1 MNITRRHAVAGLSA
15 AATTAVIA
23 PALPA
28 LAQSFEEKGYVIGDV
43 PMGDENAPVTIIEY
57 ASLTCPHCAA
67 FHQVNW
73 EPLKADFI
81 DTGRAKFIM
90 REIYFDQFGLWGAML
105 ARSAGEA
112 NYHRMLDMLLN
123 RQQEW
128 YQNHV
133 RAYQQTKNP
142 RPIVDSLMQIGRLA
156 GMSNKRM
163 TDSLE
168 DPDFLEKLV
177 ADYKEYAERDNVRS
191 TPSFLIN
198 GDMVTGNMSPAQFAE
213 EINKRS

>member
-15 AATTAVIA
+15 AAVA

-28 LAQSFEEKGYVIGDV
+28 IAQSFEEKGYIIGDV
-43 PMGDENAPVTIIEY
+43 PMGDDNAPVTIIEY

-67 FHQVNW
+67 FHQTNW
-73 EPLKADFI
+73 EPLKANFI
-81 DTGRAKFIM
+81 ETGKARFIM

-105 ARSAGEA
+105 ARSAGET
-112 NYHRMLDMLLN
+112 NYHRMIDMLLN
-123 RQQEW
+123 RQQAW

-142 RPIVDSLMQIGRLA
+142 RPIVDSLMQIGRLT
-156 GMSNKRM
+156 GMSNQRM
-163 TDSLE
+163 TESLQ
-168 DPDFLEKLV
+168 DAAFLEKLV
-177 ADYKEYAERDNVRS
+177 ADYKEYAEADNVRS
-191 TPSFLIN
+191 TPSFMIN
-198 GDMVTGNMSPAQFAE
+198 GDMVTGNMSPDAFAA

>member
-1 MNITRRHAVAGLSA
+1 MKITRRCAVAGLSA
-15 AATTAVIA
+15 AAVA

-28 LAQSFEEKGYVIGDV
+28 FAQSFEEKGYVIGDV

-67 FHQVNW
+67 FHQTNW
-73 EPLKADFI
+73 EPLKTDFI
-81 DTGRAKFIM
+81 ETCKARFIM

-105 ARSAGEA
+105 ARSAGEM
-112 NYHRMLDMLLN
+112 NYHRMIDMLLS

-128 YQNHV
+128 YQAHV

-142 RPIVDSLMQIGRLA
+142 RPIVDSLMQIGRLT
-156 GMSNKRM
+156 GMSNQRM
-163 TDSLE
+163 TESLQ
-168 DPDFLEKLV
+168 DAAFLEKLV
-177 ADYKEYAERDNVRS
+177 ADYKEYAEADNVRS

-198 GDMVTGNMSPAQFAE
+198 GDMVTGNMSPSAFAE

>member
-1 MNITRRHAVAGLSA
+1 MKITRRYAVAGLSA
-15 AATTAVIA
+15 AAVA

-28 LAQSFEEKGYVIGDV
+28 FAQSFEEKGYVIGDV

-67 FHQVNW
+67 FHQTNW
-73 EPLKADFI
+73 EPLKTDFI
-81 DTGRAKFIM
+81 ETGKARFIM

-105 ARSAGEA
+105 ARSAGEM
-112 NYHRMLDMLLN
+112 NYHRMIDMLLS

-128 YQNHV
+128 YQAHV

-142 RPIVDSLMQIGRLA
+142 RPIVDSLMQIGRLT
-156 GMSNKRM
+156 GMSNQRM
-163 TDSLE
+163 TESLQ
-168 DPDFLEKLV
+168 DAAFLEKLV
-177 ADYKEYAERDNVRS
+177 ADYKEYAEADNVRS

-198 GDMVTGNMSPAQFAE
+198 GDMVTGNMSPSAFAE
-213 EINKRS
+213 EINKCS

>member
-1 MNITRRHAVAGLSA
+1 MKIPRRCAVAGLSA
-15 AATTAVIA
+15 AAVA

-28 LAQSFEEKGYVIGDV
+28 FAQSFEEKGYVIGDV

-67 FHQVNW
+67 FHQTNW
-73 EPLKADFI
+73 EPLKTDFI
-81 DTGRAKFIM
+81 ETGKARFIM

-105 ARSAGEA
+105 ARSAGEM
-112 NYHRMLDMLLN
+112 NYHRMIDMLLS

-128 YQNHV
+128 YQAHV

-142 RPIVDSLMQIGRLA
+142 RPIVDSLMQIGRLN
-156 GMSNKRM
+156 GMSNQRM
-163 TDSLE
+163 TESLQ
-168 DPDFLEKLV
+168 DAAFLEKLV
-177 ADYKEYAERDNVRS
+177 ADYKEYAEADNVRS

-198 GDMVTGNMSPAQFAE
+198 GDMVTGNMSPSAFAE

>member
-1 MNITRRHAVAGLSA
+1 MNITRRHAVVGLSA
-15 AATTAVIA
+15 AALA

-28 LAQSFEEKGYVIGDV
+28 FAQSLEEKGYVIGDV
-43 PMGDENAPVTIIEY
+43 PMGDENAPVTVIEY

-67 FHQVNW
+67 FHQTNW

-81 DTGRAKFIM
+81 DTGKVKFIM

-105 ARSAGEA
+105 ARSGGEA
-112 NYHRMLDMLLN
+112 NYHTMIDKLLY

-128 YQNHV
+128 YQSHV

-142 RPIVDSLMQIGRLA
+142 RPIVDSLMQIGRLT
-156 GMSNKRM
+156 GMSNEHM
-163 TDSLE
+163 TESLQ
-168 DPDFLEKLV
+168 DADFLEKLV

-213 EINKRS
+213 EISKRS

>member
-1 MNITRRHAVAGLSA
+1 MKITRRCAVAGLSA
-15 AATTAVIA
+15 AAAT

-28 LAQSFEEKGYVIGDV
+28 FAQSFEEKGYVIGDV

-67 FHQVNW
+67 FHQTNW
-73 EPLKADFI
+73 EPLKTDFI
-81 DTGRAKFIM
+81 ETGKARFIM

-105 ARSAGEA
+105 ARSAGEM
-112 NYHRMLDMLLN
+112 NYHRMIDMLLS

-128 YQNHV
+128 YQAHV

-142 RPIVDSLMQIGRLA
+142 RPIVDSLMQIGRLT
-156 GMSNKRM
+156 GMSNQRM
-163 TDSLE
+163 TESLQ
-168 DPDFLEKLV
+168 DAAFLEKLV
-177 ADYKEYAERDNVRS
+177 ADYKEYAEADNVRS

-198 GDMVTGNMSPAQFAE
+198 GDMVTGNMSPSAFAE

>member
-15 AATTAVIA
+15 AAVA

-28 LAQSFEEKGYVIGDV
+28 IAQSFEEKGYIIGDV
-43 PMGDENAPVTIIEY
+43 PMGDDNAPVTIIEY

-67 FHQVNW
+67 FHQTNW
-73 EPLKADFI
+73 EPLKTNFI
-81 DTGRAKFIM
+81 ETGKARFIM

-105 ARSAGEA
+105 ARSAGET
-112 NYHRMLDMLLN
+112 NYHRMIDMLLN
-123 RQQEW
+123 RQQDW

-142 RPIVDSLMQIGRLA
+142 RPIVDSLMQIGRLT
-156 GMSNKRM
+156 GMSNQRM
-163 TDSLE
+163 TESLQ
-168 DPDFLEKLV
+168 DAAFLEKLV
-177 ADYKEYAERDNVRS
+177 ADYKEYAEADNVRS

-198 GDMVTGNMSPAQFAE
+198 GDMVTGNMPPAAFAE

>member
-1 MNITRRHAVAGLSA
+1 MKITRRCAVAGLSA
-15 AATTAVIA
+15 AAVA
-23 PALPA
+23 PSLPA
-28 LAQSFEEKGYVIGDV
+28 FAQSFEEKGYVIGDV

-67 FHQVNW
+67 FHQTNW
-73 EPLKADFI
+73 EPLKTDFI
-81 DTGRAKFIM
+81 ETGKARFIM

-105 ARSAGEA
+105 ARSAGEM
-112 NYHRMLDMLLN
+112 NYHRMIDMLLS

-128 YQNHV
+128 YQAHV

-142 RPIVDSLMQIGRLA
+142 RPIVDSLMQIGRLT
-156 GMSNKRM
+156 GMSNQRM
-163 TDSLE
+163 TESLQ
-168 DPDFLEKLV
+168 DAAFLEKLV
-177 ADYKEYAERDNVRS
+177 ADYKEYAEADNVRS

-198 GDMVTGNMSPAQFAE
+198 GDMVTGNMSPIAFAE

>member
-1 MNITRRHAVAGLSA
+1 MKITRRHAVAGLGA
-15 AATTAVIA
+15 AAVA

-28 LAQSFEEKGYVIGDV
+28 FAQSFEEKGYVIGDV

-67 FHQVNW
+67 FHQTNW
-73 EPLKADFI
+73 EPLKTDFI
-81 DTGRAKFIM
+81 ETGKARFIM

-105 ARSAGEA
+105 ARSAGEM
-112 NYHRMLDMLLN
+112 NYHRMIDMLLS

-128 YQNHV
+128 YQAHV

-142 RPIVDSLMQIGRLA
+142 RPIVDSLMQVGRLT
-156 GMSNKRM
+156 GMSNQRM
-163 TDSLE
+163 TESLQ
-168 DPDFLEKLV
+168 DAAFLEKLV
-177 ADYKEYAERDNVRS
+177 ADYKEYAEADNVRS
-191 TPSFLIN
+191 TPSFMIN
-198 GDMVTGNMSPAQFAE
+198 GDMVTGNMSPSAFAE

>member
-15 AATTAVIA
+15 AAVA
-23 PALPA
+23 PAFPA
-28 LAQSFEEKGYVIGDV
+28 IAQSFEEKGYVIGDV
-43 PMGDENAPVTIIEY
+43 PMGDENAPVTVIEY

-67 FHQVNW
+67 FHQTNW
-73 EPLKADFI
+73 KPLKTDFI
-81 DTGRAKFIM
+81 DTGKVKFVM

-112 NYHRMLDMLLN
+112 NYHRMLDMLLT

-142 RPIVDSLMQIGRLA
+142 RPIVDSLMQIGRLV
-156 GMSNKRM
+156 GMSNQRM
-163 TDSLE
+163 TESLQDAE
-168 DPDFLEKLV
+168 FLEKLV
-177 ADYKEYAERDNVRS
+177 ADYKEYSVRDEVRS

-198 GDMVTGNMSPAQFAE
+198 GDMVTGNMSPSAFAE
-213 EINKRS
+213 EINSRS

>member
-1 MNITRRHAVAGLSA
+1 MIITRRHAVAGLSA
-15 AATTAVIA
+15 AALV

-28 LAQSFEEKGYVIGDV
+28 AAQSLEEKGYVIGDV
-43 PMGDENAPVTIIEY
+43 PMGDENAPVTVIEY

-67 FHQVNW
+67 FHQTNW
-73 EPLKADFI
+73 EPLKNDFI
-81 DTGRAKFIM
+81 DTGKVKFIM
-90 REIYFDQFGLWGAML
+90 REVYFDQFGLWGAML

-112 NYHRMLDMLLN
+112 NYHRMIDMLLY
-123 RQQEW
+123 RQREW

-156 GMSNKRM
+156 GMSNQRM
-163 TDSLE
+163 TDSLQDAE
-168 DPDFLEKLV
+168 FLEKLV
-177 ADYKEYAERDNVRS
+177 ADYKEYAARDNVRS

-198 GDMVTGNMSPAQFAE
+198 GDMVTGNMAPSAFAE

>member
-1 MNITRRHAVAGLSA
+1 MKITRRCAVAGLSA
-15 AATTAVIA
+15 AAVA

-28 LAQSFEEKGYVIGDV
+28 FAQSFEEKGYVIGDV

-67 FHQVNW
+67 FHQTNW
-73 EPLKADFI
+73 EPLKTDFI
-81 DTGRAKFIM
+81 ETGKARFIM

-105 ARSAGEA
+105 ARSAGEM
-112 NYHRMLDMLLN
+112 NYHRMIDMLLS

-128 YQNHV
+128 YQAHV

-142 RPIVDSLMQIGRLA
+142 RPIVDSLMQIGRLT
-156 GMSNKRM
+156 GMSNQRM
-163 TDSLE
+163 TESLQ
-168 DPDFLEKLV
+168 DAAFLEKLV
-177 ADYKEYAERDNVRS
+177 ADYKAYAEADNVRS

-198 GDMVTGNMSPAQFAE
+198 GDMVTGNMSPSAFAE

>member
-1 MNITRRHAVAGLSA
+1 MMITRRHAVAGLSA
-15 AATTAVIA
+15 AALA

-28 LAQSFEEKGYVIGDV
+28 IAQSLEEKGYVIGDV
-43 PMGDENAPVTIIEY
+43 PMGDENAPVTVIEY

-67 FHQVNW
+67 FHQTNW
-73 EPLKADFI
+73 EPLKKDFI
-81 DTGRAKFIM
+81 DAGKVKFIM

-112 NYHRMLDMLLN
+112 NYHRMIDMLLN
-123 RQQEW
+123 RQQDW
-128 YQNHV
+128 YQAHV

-156 GMSNKRM
+156 GMSNQRM
-163 TDSLE
+163 TESLQDAE
-168 DPDFLEKLV
+168 FLEKLV
-177 ADYKEYAERDNVRS
+177 ADYKEYAARDNVRS

-198 GDMVTGNMSPAQFAE
+198 GDMVTGNMSPAAFAE